1 MYAITNIEQIKT
13 KTPNKAIKTLFFKK
27 SLFSSKLPTVVSL
40 IFVEGSRKSVVTDGK
55 CAVLFNTKTVEN
67 VDENCVEYI
76 FVEPVKVFQLIINM
90 KPLVIVAI
98 QMHKAFIIPNFNF
111 FEIV

>member
-1 MYAITNIEQIKT
+1 MYAITNIEQIRT
-13 KTPNKAIKTLFFKK
+13 KMPNKAIKTLFFNK
-27 SLFSSKLPTVVSL
+27 SLFRSKLPTVVSL
-40 IFVEGSRKSVVTDGK
+40 IFVEGSEKSVVTDGK
-55 CAVLFNTKTVEN
+55 CTVLFNTKTVEN

-98 QMHKAFIIPNFNF
+98 KIRCIKRL
-111 FEIV
+111 IY